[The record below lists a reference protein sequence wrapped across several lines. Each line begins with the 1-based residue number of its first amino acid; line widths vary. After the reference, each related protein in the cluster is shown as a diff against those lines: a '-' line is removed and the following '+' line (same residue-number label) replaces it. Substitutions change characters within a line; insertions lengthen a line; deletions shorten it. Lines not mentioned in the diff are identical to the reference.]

1 MRLILVT
8 TQKLTLMSKSKF
20 FTGQPIFSQ
29 LLSFV
34 PRVDVDRIARQ
45 CGSDRYCKH
54 FTTYGHLISILYAV
68 LNNCSSI
75 REVTS
80 GLLAW
85 EHRIQHLGIDYFPR
99 RSTLSDANSRRSEEV
114 FGKIYEFLHTRYRQY
129 LPDSQK
135 KKSKLYIADST
146 TISLFQEILPAAGRK
161 SVDGRRKGGIKVH
174 TLMKSDEDVP
184 CMIRYTSSAAHDV
197 SFLKHI
203 NLPEGSILVFDKG
216 YNDYSQFNRFSD
228 EKITWITRKRD
239 SAIHSM
245 IGQRS
250 VSESQF
256 ARGVRKDHLIRLGH
270 HHFSNNHPYVKARLI
285 HYNDAQS
292 GKKFQF
298 ITNNTTLAAS
308 SIAEIYKRRW
318 QIEIL
323 FKRLKQNYPLQ
334 YFLGDSENAIKIQ
347 IWCALIADLLI
358 KIVKSI
364 AAPNWSFSNL
374 TSIIRIHLMTYI
386 NIFSFLRN
394 PERALQQS
402 SFNTQQQ
409 GLLFRT

>member
-1 MRLILVT
+1 MSLILVT
-8 TQKLTLMSKSKF
+8 TQKLVLMSKSKF

-34 PRVDVDRIARQ
+34 PRTEIDRIAREHK
-45 CGSDRYCKH
+45 SDRYCKH
-54 FTTYGHLISILYAV
+54 FTTYGHLVSILYAV
-68 LNNCSSI
+68 LNNCTSL

-85 EHRIQHLGIDYFPR
+85 EHRIKHLGIDYFPR
-99 RSTLSDANSRRSEEV
+99 RSTLSDANSRRSEQV
-114 FGKIYEFLHTRYRQY
+114 FGQIYEFLYNRYRHH
-129 LPDSQK
+129 LPDSRK

-146 TISLFQEILPAAGRK
+146 TISLFQEVLPSAGRR
-161 SVDGRRKGGIKVH
+161 SLDGKRKGGIKVH
-174 TLMKSDEDVP
+174 TLIKSDEDVP
-184 CMIRYTSSAAHDV
+184 CMIRYSSSAAQDV

-216 YNDYSQFNRFSD
+216 YNNYTQFNRFSD

-239 SAIHSM
+239 SAVHSP
-245 IGQRS
+245 IERRS
-250 VSESQF
+250 VSENQF
-256 ARGVRKDHLIRLGH
+256 NRGVRKDHIVTLGH
-270 HHFSNNHPYVKARLI
+270 HHFTENHPYVKARLI
-285 HYNDAQS
+285 YYKDPAS

-308 SIAEIYKRRW
+308 TIADVYKKRW

-323 FKRLKQNYPLQ
+323 FKRLKQNYPLR
-334 YFLGDSENAIKIQ
+334 YFLGDNQNAIKIQ
-347 IWCALIADLLI
+347 VWCALIADLLV
-358 KIVKSI
+358 KIIKSI
-364 AAPNWSFSNL
+364 AAQKWSFSNL

-386 NIFSFLRN
+386 NMFSFLRN
-394 PERALQQS
+394 PEKALQQS
-402 SFNTQQQ
+402 FIQEKSQ